1 MKFKVGDKVV
11 VSGKCEEVGL
21 IGKEGVI
28 EDSISDLCCYEY
40 YVTFKNGTSVFYG
53 YELELIK

>member
-1 MKFKVGDKVV
+1 MKFKVGDKAV
-11 VSGKCEEVGL
+11 VSDKCEEVGL

-40 YVTFKNGTSVFYG
+40 YVTFKDGNSVFYG
-53 YELELIK
+53 CELELL